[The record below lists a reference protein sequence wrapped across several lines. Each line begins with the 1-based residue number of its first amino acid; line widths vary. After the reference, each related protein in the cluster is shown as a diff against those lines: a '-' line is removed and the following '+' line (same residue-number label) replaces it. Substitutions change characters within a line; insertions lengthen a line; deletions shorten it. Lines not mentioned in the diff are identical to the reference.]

1 MTWVLGEPAEIGRH
15 LTALRDRD
23 RAALASSSEAGALP
37 ALLDAHT
44 ITMAHPDGREPVE
57 ESLATWLSL
66 LDHEAWRERVCEIRV
81 DLAFLDAAGLEL
93 LARVREEAAPARA
106 TAAAV

>member
-1 MTWVLGEPAEIGRH
+1 MNWVLGEPAEIGRY

-23 RAALASSSEAGALP
+23 RAAIGASAEAGALM

-44 ITMAHPDGREPVE
+44 VTMAHPDGRGEQAD

-66 LDHEAWRERVCEIRV
+66 LDHDAWRERVREIRV

-93 LARVREEAAPARA
+93 LARVREDASRA

>member
-1 MTWVLGEPAEIGRH
+1 MNWVLGEPAEIGRY

-23 RAALASSSEAGALP
+23 RAAMASSADADAGALP

-44 ITMAHPDGREPVE
+44 VTMAHPDGREPVE

-66 LDHEAWRERVCEIRV
+66 LDHDSWRERVREIRV
-81 DLAFLDAAGLEL
+81 ELAFLDAAGLEL
-93 LARVREEAAPARA
+93 LARVREDASAPAV
-106 TAAAV
+106 TV